1 MAVVL
6 GGMGNMKG
14 VVIGALI
21 ISLLPEFLREL
32 AEYRYLM
39 FGVLLVVV
47 MVFRPQG
54 LWPPH
59 ASEAE
64 RTRARLEK
72 DAIKNGLSR

>member
-1 MAVVL
+1 
-6 GGMGNMKG
+6 MKG
-14 VVIGALI
+14 VVVGALI
-21 ISLLPEFLREL
+21 ISLLPELLRDL

-54 LWPPH
+54 LWPTR

-64 RTRARLEK
+64 RTQARLEK
-72 DAIKNGLSR
+72 ASIKNGMAR

>member
-1 MAVVL
+1 V
-6 GGMGNMKG
+6 
-14 VVIGALI
+14 
-21 ISLLPEFLREL
+21 ISLLPEVLREFS
-32 AEYRYLM
+32 EYRYLL

-64 RTRARLEK
+64 RVKAKLEK
-72 DAIKNGLSR
+72 DAIRNGLNR